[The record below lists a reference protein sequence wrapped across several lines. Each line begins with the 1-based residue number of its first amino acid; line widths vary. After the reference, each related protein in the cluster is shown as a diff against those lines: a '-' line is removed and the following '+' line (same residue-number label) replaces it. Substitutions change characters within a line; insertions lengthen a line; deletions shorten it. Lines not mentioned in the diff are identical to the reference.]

1 MGQASPFVSGQAV
14 GEVDV
19 SGTYRSLSR
28 FSSELIRSRQR
39 FGGDLDRLMILMVFT
54 LSRLE
59 ALQRE
64 RTGQGRRRIEGLN
77 ALSIADITGLPRET
91 ARRKLMGMVE
101 EGRLLRSPDGL
112 YSCCGDINSLLLDV
126 EPLMGRA

>member
-1 MGQASPFVSGQAV
+1 MGQAIPFTSGQPS
-14 GEVDV
+14 GDVDV
-19 SGTYRSLSR
+19 AGTYRSLSR
-28 FSSELIRSRQR
+28 LSSELIRSRQR

-59 ALQRE
+59 AMQRE
-64 RTGQGRRRIEGLN
+64 RMGQGRRRVEGLN

-91 ARRKLMGMVE
+91 ARRKLMGLVE
-101 EGRLLRSPDGL
+101 EGRLLRGSDGL
-112 YSCCGDINSLLLDV
+112 YSCCGDISALLSDV